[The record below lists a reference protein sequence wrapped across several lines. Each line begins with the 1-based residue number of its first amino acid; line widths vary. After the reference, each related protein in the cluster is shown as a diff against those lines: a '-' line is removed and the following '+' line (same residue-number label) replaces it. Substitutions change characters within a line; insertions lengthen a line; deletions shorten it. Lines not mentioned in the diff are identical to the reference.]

1 MVCRHQADFANR
13 RLGTGGTKAGSF
25 DIRPCLL
32 RAGCPDRVDIETVA
46 LGERNRRAR
55 RNLRGKTRENGE
67 GGCNERRN
75 RDCGKT
81 FTPARSMQQA
91 CSVPCAIALT
101 ETQKAQKAARAN
113 RDERKSLR
121 EAMEKAKKRG
131 THLKELQAAFNA
143 WVRARDAGKPC
154 ISCGRYGQDMQA
166 GHYRSVGSSP
176 GTRFMPNNCWLQCRQ
191 CNLYQHGS
199 PISYRINLIKRIGLE
214 AVEEL
219 EKEHPPVK
227 LTVAEIVE
235 LKAKYRAMVRGMKK
249 AVTQQLEEVE

>member
-1 MVCRHQADFANR
+1 MNHSSLHPKAIRSRKCRICHNVFIPFRSTTTVC
-13 RLGTGGTKAGSF
+13 S
-25 DIRPCLL
+25 
-32 RAGCPDRVDIETVA
+32 
-46 LGERNRRAR
+46 
-55 RNLRGKTRENGE
+55 
-67 GGCNERRN
+67 
-75 RDCGKT
+75 
-81 FTPARSMQQA
+81 PA
-91 CSVPCAIALT
+91 CAEAWSAK
-101 ETQKAQKAARAN
+101 QRAQKEARVK
-113 RDERKSLR
+113 RDERKSFKER
-121 EAMEKAKKRG
+121 AEKIKTRG
-131 THLKELQAAFNA
+131 MHLKELQAAFNA